1 MVQYPICPKCTNTE
15 LSVIDIEIDGLKMK
29 GVQCNSCEEILWV
42 FQDYS
47 IIIEELKDNLESLE
61 SRVGD
66 LE

>member
-1 MVQYPICPKCTNTE
+1 M
-15 LSVIDIEIDGLKMK
+15 SVIDIEIDGLKMQ
-29 GVQCNSCEEILWV
+29 GVQCNSCKEILWV

-61 SRVGD
+61 SRVCD